1 MGGRGTWT
9 AVRDRSAWTGR
20 RDAGRAH
27 LKSARNA
34 LDVADDGDDGRLIVQ
49 GAILSAIAYGDALT
63 IRIASIKNGNDHQRL
78 VDAVRHALGNRAPQ
92 AELTRLTRLTRLLRL
107 KDDSAYGHRAMTLDE
122 ARAAIEKAD
131 TFATWAEGELA
142 RG

>member
-1 MGGRGTWT
+1 MGARGTWST
-9 AVRDRSAWTGR
+9 VRDRSAWTGR

-34 LDVADDGDDGRLIVQ
+34 LEIADDGDDGRLVIQ
-49 GAILSAIAYGDALT
+49 GAILSAIAFGDALT

-92 AELTRLTRLTRLLRL
+92 AELTRLTRLLRQ

-122 ARAAIEKAD
+122 ARAALEKAD
-131 TFATWAEGELA
+131 LFAMWAEGELA